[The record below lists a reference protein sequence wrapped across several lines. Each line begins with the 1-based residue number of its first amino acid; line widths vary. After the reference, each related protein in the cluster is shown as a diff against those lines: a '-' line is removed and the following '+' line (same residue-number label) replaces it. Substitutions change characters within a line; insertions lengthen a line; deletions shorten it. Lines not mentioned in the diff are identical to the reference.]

1 MDRQARPRLY
11 PCSRGTH
18 DRHSARLL
26 ARRQVHA
33 GRGARLPERDPGARA
48 APPRPAPRRRAP
60 RPPHGH
66 LHLGL
71 PRVAPGWPRPDA
83 RAQPEAPGRAPR
95 GLLLRAQRGPRRHRR
110 LREPDGRLV
119 PAAPLRRRARHV
131 VRQGPR
137 GGPHR
142 RRVQARELRRGGAER
157 RRARPVRRR
166 PHLQVVD
173 LAEPLRGRAL
183 RRLHADDLSRQR
195 AGDPRPRTPRLHAVP
210 ALRALGGRQD
220 RHQRGR
226 RDGDRRGLARTHP
239 ADRPHP
245 GARRQ
250 TLAAP
255 DQREPDPALRARDG
269 AHPPRTRGSRWP
281 GATRTRTG

>member
-1 MDRQARPRLY
+1 MTAIPRQFSLDAKYTQDEGLVYLSGIQALVRL
-11 PCSRGTH
+11 PLDQHRA
-18 DRHSARLL
+18 D
-26 ARRQVHA
+26 ARRGLRTA
-33 GRGARLPERDPGARA
+33 TFISGYRGSPLGGLDQTLERN
-48 APPRPAPRRRAP
+48 
-60 RPPHGH
+60 
-66 LHLGL
+66 
-71 PRVAPGWPRPDA
+71 
-83 RAQPEAPGRAPR
+83 QQAPGRAPR

-119 PAAPLRRRARHV
+119 PAAPLRRRPRHV

-142 RRVQARELRRGGAER
+142 GRLQARELRGGGAER

-195 AGDPRPRTPRLHAVP
+195 AGDPRPRTPRLHAFP

-245 GARRQ
+245 ESSTASPGS
-250 TLAAP
+250 
-255 DQREPDPALRARDG
+255 
-269 AHPPRTRGSRWP
+269 TRS
-281 GATRTRTG
+281 T